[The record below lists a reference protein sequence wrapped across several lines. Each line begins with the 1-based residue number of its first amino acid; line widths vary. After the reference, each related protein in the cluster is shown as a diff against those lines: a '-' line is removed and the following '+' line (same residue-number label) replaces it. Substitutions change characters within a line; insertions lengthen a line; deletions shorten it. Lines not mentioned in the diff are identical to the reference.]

1 MQQEITKPFSRVMDA
16 RLIASVVA
24 TSIMSFSGVVVET
37 AMNVTFPALMR
48 EFGVGTSTVQ
58 WMTTAYLLVLAAII
72 PTSAYLNRRFRTKR
86 IFMAAMSLYIL
97 GIALGLTAQN
107 FPWLLC
113 GRIAEGMGTGV
124 ALPLMF
130 NVIQEQAPKRSMGL
144 MMGVGSLV
152 TAMAP
157 AVGPSLG
164 GWLAETFGWRSIFA
178 CLLPLLLVGF
188 VLGALTIRQS
198 HPAKHDRF
206 DLVGWLLLVMA
217 FTSLVL
223 AASEMGTG
231 GPSSP
236 IVLGLIAASA
246 TLLALFALHASHAET
261 PLISLGTFRDSRFD
275 LGLMALIGLQ
285 FIVLGLSF
293 LLPNYSQL
301 TLGHGPT
308 EAGSILLPGCLLGAV
323 MAPVSGRLLDAFG
336 ARRPI
341 LTGAC
346 AVLMACILLWLTA
359 PSCETPMAT
368 CIYLLFAFGQGLMA
382 GNTMT
387 HALGGLADA
396 RKADGTAIINTLQ
409 QLAGAL
415 GTSVVTAV
423 VATAQASAG
432 VSASETRS
440 ALSAATANGT
450 QVALALL
457 VGVAALV
464 LVAEVLSLC
473 THRDRT

>member
-1 MQQEITKPFSRVMDA
+1 
-16 RLIASVVA
+16 
-24 TSIMSFSGVVVET
+24 
-37 AMNVTFPALMR
+37 
-48 EFGVGTSTVQ
+48 
-58 WMTTAYLLVLAAII
+58 
-72 PTSAYLNRRFRTKR
+72 
-86 IFMAAMSLYIL
+86 
-97 GIALGLTAQN
+97 
-107 FPWLLC
+107 
-113 GRIAEGMGTGV
+113 
-124 ALPLMF
+124 
-130 NVIQEQAPKRSMGL
+130 
-144 MMGVGSLV
+144 
-152 TAMAP
+152 
-157 AVGPSLG
+157 
-164 GWLAETFGWRSIFA
+164 
-178 CLLPLLLVGF
+178 
-188 VLGALTIRQS
+188 
-198 HPAKHDRF
+198 
-206 DLVGWLLLVMA
+206 
-217 FTSLVL
+217 
-223 AASEMGTG
+223 
-231 GPSSP
+231 
-236 IVLGLIAASA
+236 
-246 TLLALFALHASHAET
+246 
-261 PLISLGTFRDSRFD
+261 
-275 LGLMALIGLQ
+275 
-285 FIVLGLSF
+285 
-293 LLPNYSQL
+293 
-301 TLGHGPT
+301 
-308 EAGSILLPGCLLGAV
+308 

-336 ARRPI
+336 ARGPI

-346 AVLMACILLWLTA
+346 AVLMACVLLWLTA

>member
-1 MQQEITKPFSRVMDA
+1 M
-16 RLIASVVA
+16 
-24 TSIMSFSGVVVET
+24 
-37 AMNVTFPALMR
+37 
-48 EFGVGTSTVQ
+48 
-58 WMTTAYLLVLAAII
+58 
-72 PTSAYLNRRFRTKR
+72 
-86 IFMAAMSLYIL
+86 
-97 GIALGLTAQN
+97 
-107 FPWLLC
+107 
-113 GRIAEGMGTGV
+113 
-124 ALPLMF
+124 
-130 NVIQEQAPKRSMGL
+130 
-144 MMGVGSLV
+144 
-152 TAMAP
+152 
-157 AVGPSLG
+157 
-164 GWLAETFGWRSIFA
+164 
-178 CLLPLLLVGF
+178 
-188 VLGALTIRQS
+188 
-198 HPAKHDRF
+198 
-206 DLVGWLLLVMA
+206 
-217 FTSLVL
+217 
-223 AASEMGTG
+223 
-231 GPSSP
+231 
-236 IVLGLIAASA
+236 VLGLIAASA
-246 TLLALFALHASHAET
+246 TLLALFTLHASHAET

-346 AVLMACILLWLTA
+346 AVLLACVLLWLTA

-368 CIYLLFAFGQGLMA
+368 CIYLLFAFGQGLMV

-432 VSASETRS
+432 VSASEAGS

-450 QVALALL
+450 QGALALL

-473 THRDRT
+473 AHRDRT